1 RMDKLEQDVEVL
13 KQDVEVLK
21 KDVEVLKKDVG
32 VLKMDVASL
41 RGDNFERK
49 VRENA
54 PAFLGRV
61 IKRLRPIDR
70 YALADLLEDAVEKG
84 LISEEEKDF
93 AIRVDFAGRGRL
105 QDKEVYIALE
115 ATLSLYPEDVE
126 KASKRAEILWRALST
141 ETIPVVVFQSAQ
153 KPALER
159 AEELGVL
166 VVKAEE

>member
-1 RMDKLEQDVEVL
+1 
-13 KQDVEVLK
+13 
-21 KDVEVLKKDVG
+21 
-32 VLKMDVASL
+32 
-41 RGDNFERK
+41 
-49 VRENA
+49 
-54 PAFLGRV
+54 GRV
-61 IKRLRPIDR
+61 IKRLRPIDK

-126 KASKRAEILWRALST
+126 KASKRAEILQRALST
-141 ETIPVVVFQSAQ
+141 ETIPVVVFQSGQ